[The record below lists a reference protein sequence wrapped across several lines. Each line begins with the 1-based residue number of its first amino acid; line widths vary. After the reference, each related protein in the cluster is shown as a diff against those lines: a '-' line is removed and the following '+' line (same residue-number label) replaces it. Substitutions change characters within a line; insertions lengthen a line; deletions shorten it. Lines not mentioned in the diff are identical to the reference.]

1 MYFLKIMKLRI
12 EILCFFLILIAV
24 QLNSQQFVPCLYDIV
39 VQQREES
46 NPGYKQAL
54 YRAIEDAAKESHLR
68 NDEIYTIK
76 VVFHVVYKTEEENI
90 HDSLLVRQIAR
101 LNRDYRRQNA
111 DTINLREVFHPV
123 AADARIEFELNEIR
137 RVQTT
142 KTFRP
147 SLTGL
152 PDQVKQTANGGS
164 DAKDPDHYLNIWI
177 CKIEPLTFLG
187 LESPV
192 LGYAY
197 PPDALSHWPAG
208 SAAPAK
214 ELEGVVI
221 DYRAVRDDSYYI
233 KQLNNN
239 IPMLGRT
246 TVHEVGH
253 YLGLRHISGDA
264 GILGVNCEGN
274 DGVDD
279 TPTQG
284 MQSQFDC
291 NKEQNTCGAGEP
303 GDLPDMVENYMDYSS
318 EDCQNTFT
326 KGQVAIMRSVLTT
339 LRKGLIEDV
348 SGTDDVKI
356 SDIALVPNPTTGYFS
371 IKNTSDVIIHSLEIM
386 DTRGR
391 IIQQFNSGFDGH
403 FTLGDLGAG
412 LYFVRINHQITKKLV
427 IANP

>member
-24 QLNSQQFVPCLYDIV
+24 HVNSQQFVPCLYDIV

-90 HDSLLVRQIAR
+90 HDSLLVRQIER

-111 DTINLREVFHPV
+111 DTINLRDVFHPV

-147 SLTGL
+147 SFTGL

-164 DAKDPDHYLNIWI
+164 DAKDPDHYLNIWV

-214 ELEGVVI
+214 LEVWSSI
-221 DYRAVRDDSYYI
+221 
-233 KQLNNN
+233 
-239 IPMLGRT
+239 T
-246 TVHEVGH
+246 HC
-253 YLGLRHISGDA
+253 A
-264 GILGVNCEGN
+264 G
-274 DGVDD
+274 
-279 TPTQG
+279 
-284 MQSQFDC
+284 
-291 NKEQNTCGAGEP
+291 
-303 GDLPDMVENYMDYSS
+303 
-318 EDCQNTFT
+318 
-326 KGQVAIMRSVLTT
+326 
-339 LRKGLIEDV
+339 
-348 SGTDDVKI
+348 
-356 SDIALVPNPTTGYFS
+356 
-371 IKNTSDVIIHSLEIM
+371 
-386 DTRGR
+386 
-391 IIQQFNSGFDGH
+391 
-403 FTLGDLGAG
+403 
-412 LYFVRINHQITKKLV
+412 
-427 IANP
+427 